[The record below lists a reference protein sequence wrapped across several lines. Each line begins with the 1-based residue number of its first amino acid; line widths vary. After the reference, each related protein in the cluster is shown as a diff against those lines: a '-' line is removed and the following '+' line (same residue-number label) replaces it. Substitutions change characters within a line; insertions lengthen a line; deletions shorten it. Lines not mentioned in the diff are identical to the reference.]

1 MDLDRPTRQLLRDPK
16 KRWAWILYQCN
27 LRGFSLASL
36 ASRHGVVRETLYQ
49 VRHKRYPR
57 MERIIAEA
65 LGLTPKDLWPERY
78 DDDGLPSRRK
88 SVATAPDSHESK
100 DTGENGARNRNLQE

>member
-1 MDLDRPTRQLLRDPK
+1 MDLDQSTRQLLRDPK

-36 ASRHGVVRETLYQ
+36 ASRHGVARETLYQ

-57 MERIIAEA
+57 MERIIAES
-65 LGLTPKDLWPERY
+65 LGLSPRELWPERY
-78 DDDGLPSRRK
+78 DCDGLPSDRGDK
-88 SVATAPDSHESK
+88 TGDSPDSHESK
-100 DTGENGARNRNLQE
+100 DTGENGRSNPDS

>member
-1 MDLDRPTRQLLRDPK
+1 MDLDRPTQELLKNPK

-36 ASRHGVVRETLYQ
+36 ATRHGVARETLYQ

-57 MERIIAEA
+57 MEKIIAEA
-65 LGLTPKDLWPERY
+65 LDLAPKELWPERY
-78 DDDGLPSRRK
+78 DSDGQPSRQKNPAAR
-88 SVATAPDSHESK
+88 DSHESK
-100 DTGENGARNRNLQE
+100 DTGENRGRNHKQ

>member
-1 MDLDRPTRQLLRDPK
+1 MDLDGPTRQLLRNPK

-36 ASRHGVVRETLYQ
+36 ASRHGVARETLYQ

-57 MERIIAEA
+57 MEKIIAEA
-65 LGLTPKDLWPERY
+65 LGIAPEELWPERY
-78 DDDGLPSRRK
+78 DGEGQPSRQTD
-88 SVATAPDSHESK
+88 SGAPDSHESK
-100 DTGENGARNRNLQE
+100 DTGENRTRNPKQ